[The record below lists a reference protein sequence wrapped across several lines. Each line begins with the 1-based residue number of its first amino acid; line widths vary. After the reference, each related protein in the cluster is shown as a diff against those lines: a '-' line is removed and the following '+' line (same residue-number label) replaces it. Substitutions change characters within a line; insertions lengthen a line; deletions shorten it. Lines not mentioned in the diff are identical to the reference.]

1 MGPLPSSFLIPDWK
15 KTVFG
20 YEMVCVHGAWE
31 GPWVF
36 RTWTAFFAGE
46 GWSVRALTLPGHEPG
61 GDVRG
66 VGLEEAACAV
76 AEGILDPE
84 RTVLVGHSL
93 GGWLALKYLE
103 QNAVAASVLL
113 MPLPPRGLSP
123 QARRRVR
130 TYGGW
135 RLKARVLTGQS
146 CPLENAE
153 AVRALGFG
161 EGGHEP
167 AVRRFLAESVPE
179 SGRLLRQIAL
189 LPAASRLGGGIREGR
204 LRKRQRGRPHL
215 IVASGADALVT
226 PSDLEGTARRLGAEM
241 LRLEAAPH
249 VVLLTDQVLPL
260 AGRVNE
266 WLIRRLTPPGGFDE
280 GP

>member
-1 MGPLPSSFLIPDWK
+1 M
-15 KTVFG
+15 FG

-36 RTWTAFFAGE
+36 RTWTAYFAGE

-61 GDVRG
+61 GDARG
-66 VGLEEAACAV
+66 VGLEEAAAAV
-76 AEGILDPE
+76 AEGIRDPE

-103 QNAVAASVLL
+103 KNAVAASVLL
-113 MPLPPRGLSP
+113 MPLPPRGLSLEV
-123 QARRRVR
+123 RRRVR
-130 TYGGW
+130 ACGGW
-135 RLKARVLTGQS
+135 RLKTRVLMGRN

-161 EGGHEP
+161 EGGQP
-167 AVRRFLAESVPE
+167 ASVRRFLAESVPE

-189 LPAASRLGGGIREGR
+189 LPATSRLGGGIREGR
-204 LRKRQRGRPHL
+204 LKKKQCGRPHL

-226 PSDLEGTARRLGAEM
+226 PSDLEGTARLLGAEM
-241 LRLEAAPH
+241 LRLETAPH
-249 VVLLTDQVLPL
+249 VALLTDLALPL
-260 AGRVNE
+260 AGQVNA
-266 WLIRRLTPPGGFDE
+266 WLSRRLGPAEGFDE